1 MNGRPLTDAQIS
13 QALRA
18 HLPEAA
24 APGLRERVFEAAET
38 TSQLR
43 ALPLF
48 LGALS
53 DADPVGRRRSLLI
66 AAAILVAR
74 NYPFGTAL
82 RMGPGFFPVVL
93 GGLLIVFGLTILAL
107 GLRQGESMAGSWSLR
122 ALIILPLSLVLFG
135 LLMEYAGFV
144 PAMLVLIFGSAT
156 ASTEFRFVEVLLFSI
171 GLTALSVAVFVW
183 ALGLPYP
190 LIVGL
195 D

>member
-1 MNGRPLTDAQIS
+1 MKLELSNNKDVWS
-13 QALRA
+13 
-18 HLPEAA
+18 
-24 APGLRERVFEAAET
+24 GLM
-38 TSQLR
+38 
-43 ALPLF
+43 
-48 LGALS
+48 
-53 DADPVGRRRSLLI
+53 LI
-66 AAAILVAR
+66 AIGAAAILVAR

-82 RMGPGFFPVVL
+82 RMGPGFLL
-93 GGLLIVFGLTILAL
+93 GGLLIVFGLTILAI

-156 ASTEFRFVEVLLFSI
+156 AGTEFRFVEVLLFSI

>member
-1 MNGRPLTDAQIS
+1 MKL
-13 QALRA
+13 ALA
-18 HLPEAA
+18 NNKDVWA
-24 APGLRERVFEAAET
+24 GLM
-38 TSQLR
+38 
-43 ALPLF
+43 
-48 LGALS
+48 
-53 DADPVGRRRSLLI
+53 LI
-66 AAAILVAR
+66 AIGAAAIFVAR

-93 GGLLIVFGLTILAL
+93 GGLLIVFGLAVLAI
-107 GLRQGESMAGSWSLR
+107 GLRKGESMAGSWSLR
-122 ALIILPLSLVLFG
+122 ALIILPLSLILFG

-144 PAMLVLIFGSAT
+144 PAMLVLIVGSAT
-156 ASTEFRFVEVLLFSI
+156 ASTEFRFLEVLLFAA

>member
-1 MNGRPLTDAQIS
+1 MKLTLANNKDVWA
-13 QALRA
+13 
-18 HLPEAA
+18 
-24 APGLRERVFEAAET
+24 GLM
-38 TSQLR
+38 
-43 ALPLF
+43 
-48 LGALS
+48 
-53 DADPVGRRRSLLI
+53 LI
-66 AAAILVAR
+66 AIGAAAIFVAR
-74 NYPFGTAL
+74 SYPFGTAL

-93 GGLLIVFGLTILAL
+93 GGLLIVFGLAVLAI
-107 GLRQGESMAGSWSLR
+107 GLRKGESMAGSWSLR
-122 ALIILPLSLVLFG
+122 ALIILPLSLILFG

-156 ASTEFRFVEVLLFSI
+156 ASTEFRFLEVLLFAA

>member
-1 MNGRPLTDAQIS
+1 MKL
-13 QALRA
+13 ALA
-18 HLPEAA
+18 NNKDVWA
-24 APGLRERVFEAAET
+24 GL
-38 TSQLR
+38 
-43 ALPLF
+43 
-48 LGALS
+48 
-53 DADPVGRRRSLLI
+53 LLI
-66 AAAILVAR
+66 AIGAGAIFVAR

-93 GGLLIVFGLTILAL
+93 GGLLIVFGLAVLAI

-122 ALIILPLSLVLFG
+122 ALIILPLSLILFG

-144 PAMLVLIFGSAT
+144 PAMLVLIVGSAT
-156 ASTEFRFVEVLLFSI
+156 ASTEFRFLEVLLFAA

>member
-1 MNGRPLTDAQIS
+1 MKLTLANNKDVWA
-13 QALRA
+13 
-18 HLPEAA
+18 
-24 APGLRERVFEAAET
+24 GL
-38 TSQLR
+38 
-43 ALPLF
+43 
-48 LGALS
+48 
-53 DADPVGRRRSLLI
+53 LLI
-66 AAAILVAR
+66 AIGAGAIFVAR

-93 GGLLIVFGLTILAL
+93 GGLLIVFGLAVLAI
-107 GLRQGESMAGSWSLR
+107 GLRKGESMTGSWSLR
-122 ALIILPLSLVLFG
+122 ALIILPLSLILFG

-144 PAMLVLIFGSAT
+144 PAMLVLIVGSAT
-156 ASTEFRFVEVLLFSI
+156 ASTEFRFLEVLLFAA